1 MMGSVL
7 EVSMPSSSQMEERL
21 SRQNADRDPINQV
34 TRYNR
39 VRQETGRPESEG
51 QHQEVTVQKQR
62 STEQRYTGPK
72 FQSVHRSD
80 MTENTEA
87 TNPNPET
94 DDNQVNQSTHN
105 IKESKAESGSSP
117 QLLQEGD

>member
-51 QHQEVTVQKQR
+51 QHQEVTV
-62 STEQRYTGPK
+62 
-72 FQSVHRSD
+72 
-80 MTENTEA
+80 
-87 TNPNPET
+87 
-94 DDNQVNQSTHN
+94 
-105 IKESKAESGSSP
+105 
-117 QLLQEGD
+117 